1 MTAAAMSQTFLPA
14 KQGSQAIRAAAQGP
28 SLDAR
33 RRGSWPGARRSTVV
47 GLARFVVTAAL
58 ALLVV
63 GDAAEALAQSLWSGK
78 GAEPVLYAEASRRR
92 AKRRHTPPP
101 APDPVAESAGE
112 DEAASDA
119 SGGEGEAAAPEG
131 AEGEAEGGD
140 GGDGGEGT
148 EAGGEAPPGEITGEG
163 GSLRRSGRMDF
174 DERLVKG
181 QGARSGAV
189 YLFKR
194 TPRKLPELVAL
205 RTTYRERILQPVLRE
220 RALPAPTPAPTKVE
234 ATPEPAKA
242 VPVAEES
249 PPEKAPETRAA
260 QQRRRK
266 RGRLLR
272 RRPQAQKM
280 EQ

>member
-1 MTAAAMSQTFLPA
+1 MVCVT
-14 KQGSQAIRAAAQGP
+14 
-28 SLDAR
+28 
-33 RRGSWPGARRSTVV
+33 
-47 GLARFVVTAAL
+47 RFIVAAAL

-63 GDAAEALAQSLWSGK
+63 GDAAEALAQSLWSDKSAG
-78 GAEPVLYAEASRRR
+78 PVLYAEAGRRR
-92 AKRRHTPPP
+92 AKKRRA
-101 APDPVAESAGE
+101 APTAEDQAAQSG
-112 DEAASDA
+112 DQGEAAE
-119 SGGEGEAAAPEG
+119 GGEGEAAAPEG
-131 AEGEAEGGD
+131 GEAEAPEGGEGEAA
-140 GGDGGEGT
+140 GGEGG
-148 EAGGEAPPGEITGEG
+148 EGQAGGETTSGEITGEG

-220 RALPAPTPAPTKVE
+220 RALPAPPPEQAPTKVE
-234 ATPEPAKA
+234 ATPEPTKA
-242 VPVAEES
+242 APAVDEN
-249 PPEKAPETRAA
+249 PPEQAPETKAA
-260 QQRRRK
+260 QRRRRK

-272 RRPQAQKM
+272 RRPQAQKT